1 MILSYVIKNFR
12 RRKVRTILMV
22 LSLMVS
28 TGLIVAMSATV
39 ETVRRSNVD
48 LLSSSIGRYDI
59 TVSKTDI
66 STDPFVE
73 IERTSE
79 TILQSDEQVQKVY
92 PRFVADVE
100 LSANGETAT
109 ATLIGRQP
117 DEEVGIVDVISGTLS
132 FENNGIALFE
142 TTAETFG
149 LEVGDSVDLAY
160 GFPQPRAKGEPTN
173 VGLSQ
178 RRVVGRFPIN
188 AIVRQT
194 GVIGSFVDDGL
205 IMDFD
210 QAQEWLVLPGQAG
223 TLIALVDPSLYEAGN
238 AEQAA
243 LTVREVAVNVQAA
256 LGDTFSYTLDKAVIL
271 DQSAQAFLILQ
282 ALINTYGLM
291 AFGIVGLLIHT
302 LVMTNVQEQRREMAI
317 LRILGSQQN
326 YLFSI
331 VMVEVIVIGILGVGL
346 GVGFGQLLT
355 QFAVIP
361 FIENQM
367 ASSGL
372 NVTIQPVVSISV
384 ILPAVIAAFVV
395 LFISAVKP
403 ARDASKTKVM
413 YAINPGVADNI
424 QLEDLAELRES
435 RPNLRLFF
443 VGLVLLATVAMVI
456 GLDIASALGNPALE
470 ATLFLMAIL
479 LMVTGLGFTFL
490 LATRPLE
497 RLVLFITGFIAPRMT
512 YFASRNVG
520 RNNKRN
526 TLISLLVLFSGVLPS
541 FLATQNAIEFAN
553 IKTDVELGMGA
564 PVELRVRSRFSEP
577 GLASLDW
584 LKPSFIDN
592 DLANF
597 EGVNDA
603 VGITRGY
610 SAQISD
616 SVGMRSESITLNG
629 LTGDLNNVLFDQYV
643 EFVGSDSAA
652 LSRIVDDDTGIIISE
667 GLSEILAVPLGGT
680 IKIRGEGLDHEE
692 EFTVIGIARRIP
704 GFNNIGRAR
713 AGAQGGST
721 GLISLTA
728 FHRISTDLKLAVPDN
743 DSKSLTRILA
753 GVDPA
758 VDLNELDADLRQT
771 YGFQNNLRARIS
783 EVRLEQSQ
791 TEQQQ
796 SQIFLLVLTLISFT
810 TAVFGVFAVI
820 YVTIYSRRKEIG
832 MMKAVGS
839 RRWELTGMLIIE
851 SIAMTLSAAL
861 AGIIAGATMGYL
873 FAYIENVT
881 SERPMTFAV
890 DTTVMPFVIV
900 MVVLASIVGAIFSS
914 RRIIKFKAIE
924 ILRMS

>member
-584 LKPSFIDN
+584 LKPSFINN

-743 DSKSLTRILA
+743 DSKALTRILA